1 MDGDEMSGAAGSTE
15 PVLAYDGDCGF
26 CQVAIDRIRR
36 LAGPQIEAVPW
47 QVLPERLTAPH
58 LARLDREVL
67 LFHNGAVRAG
77 GADALARFVGSSSAR
92 RYQLAAAAAG
102 LPGVRTCAR
111 QVYALV
117 AKNRRHMRGRTVS
130 CAMPRP

>member
-1 MDGDEMSGAAGSTE
+1 MEQLTYDEVEAAGQRIAGRVR
-15 PVLAYDGDCGF
+15 PVAVAPGDDGG
-26 CQVAIDRIRR
+26 RT
-36 LAGPQIEAVPW
+36 W
-47 QVLPERLTAPH
+47 QALPERLTAPH

-117 AKNRRHMRGRTVS
+117 AKNRRHMRGRTAS
-130 CAMPRP
+130 CALPRP